1 MKKVALPPPLWNNAG
16 MAKDYYKILGIERGA
31 NPDEVKKAFRKLAH
45 KYHPDKKD
53 GDETK
58 FKEVSEAY
66 SILSDEKKRAEY
78 DAYGR
83 VFSDGSGGGPQWGGQ
98 GGAGFEGFD
107 FQDMGFDFGDIFGEV
122 FGGGRGRT
130 ARGRDISI
138 DIEISFRESVFGTNR
153 RVLLTKMSLCD
164 TCRGTGGKPGTETV
178 TCTLCNG
185 SGRIH
190 ESKRSLFGAF
200 SSVQPCGKCRGSGKV
215 PKEKCPTCSGQGT
228 YRKQEEVE
236 IVVPSGIENGEMIRL
251 SGVGEAIQGGVAGDL
266 YVKIH
271 VKPDPHTRKD
281 GPNLL
286 MNLSVKLSDA
296 ILGKRYS
303 LSTLDGDLAVTIPP
317 GVSHGELLRVKGK
330 GVPIAS
336 GKRGDLL
343 IKVHITLPKELSKE
357 AKRLVEELRK
367 EGL

>member
-1 MKKVALPPPLWNNAG
+1 M
-16 MAKDYYKILGIERGA
+16 
-31 NPDEVKKAFRKLAH
+31 
-45 KYHPDKKD
+45 
-53 GDETK
+53 
-58 FKEVSEAY
+58 
-66 SILSDEKKRAEY
+66 
-78 DAYGR
+78 
-83 VFSDGSGGGPQWGGQ
+83 
-98 GGAGFEGFD
+98 
-107 FQDMGFDFGDIFGEV
+107 
-122 FGGGRGRT
+122 
-130 ARGRDISI
+130 
-138 DIEISFRESVFGTNR
+138 
-153 RVLLTKMSLCD
+153 
-164 TCRGTGGKPGTETV
+164 
-178 TCTLCNG
+178 
-185 SGRIH
+185 
-190 ESKRSLFGAF
+190 
-200 SSVQPCGKCRGSGKV
+200 
-215 PKEKCPTCSGQGT
+215 
-228 YRKQEEVE
+228 
-236 IVVPSGIENGEMIRL
+236 VPSGIENGEMIRL
-251 SGVGEAIQGGVAGDL
+251 SGVGEAIPGGVAGDL

>member
-1 MKKVALPPPLWNNAG
+1 
-16 MAKDYYKILGIERGA
+16 MAKDYYQILGIERGA

-83 VFSDGSGGGPQWGGQ
+83 VFSDGSGRGPQWGGQ

-251 SGVGEAIQGGVAGDL
+251 SGVGEAIPGGVAGDL
-266 YVKIH
+266 YVKI
-271 VKPDPHTRKD
+271 P
-281 GPNLL
+281 
-286 MNLSVKLSDA
+286 DA
-296 ILGKRYS
+296 ILGKRYT
-303 LSTLDGDLAVTIPP
+303 LSPLDGDLAVTIPS
-317 GVSHGELLRVKGK
+317 GVTHGELLRVKGK